1 MNKVREI
8 IETNNRKFAQAF
20 HWGDAAGIAALYS
33 ENASILPLGSE
44 MTQGRAN
51 IQSFWQAVMD
61 SGVKEAE
68 LETLDVEAGGDS
80 LAREIGKYV
89 LTIQQ
94 NGETVKSPGKYV
106 VIWKREGDDWKLDVD
121 IWNS

>member
-1 MNKVREI
+1 MGKVHAT
-8 IETNNRKFAQAF
+8 IEVNNRTFEQAF
-20 HWGDAAGIAALYS
+20 QRGDAAGVAALYS
-33 ENASILPLGSE
+33 ENASLLPPGSE
-44 MTQGRAN
+44 MMQGRAN
-51 IQSFWQAVMD
+51 IQSFWQTVMD

-68 LETLDVEAGGDS
+68 LETLDIEAGGDS
-80 LAREIGKYV
+80 LAREIGRYI

-94 NGETVKSPGKYV
+94 GSETVKSPGKYV

>member
-1 MNKVREI
+1 MGKVHAT
-8 IETNNRKFAQAF
+8 IEVNNRTFGQAF
-20 HWGDAAGIAALYS
+20 HRGDAAGVAALYS
-33 ENASILPLGSE
+33 ENAFLLPPGGE
-44 MTQGRAN
+44 MMQGRAN

-68 LETLDVEAGGDS
+68 LETLDIEAGGDS
-80 LAREIGKYV
+80 LAREIGRYV

-94 NGETVKSPGKYV
+94 GSETVKSPGKYV

>member
-1 MNKVREI
+1 MPLAVIEEEKKETQAMNKVREI

-33 ENASILPLGSE
+33 ENASILPPGGE

-89 LTIQQ
+89 LTI
-94 NGETVKSPGKYV
+94 
-106 VIWKREGDDWKLDVD
+106 
-121 IWNS
+121 

>member
-1 MNKVREI
+1 MGKVHAT
-8 IETNNRKFAQAF
+8 IEVNNRTFEQAF
-20 HWGDAAGIAALYS
+20 QRGDAAGVAALYS
-33 ENASILPLGSE
+33 ENASLLPPGSE
-44 MTQGRAN
+44 MMQGRAN

-68 LETLDVEAGGDS
+68 LETLDIEAGGDS
-80 LAREIGKYV
+80 LAREIGRYL

-94 NGETVKSPGKYV
+94 GSETVKSPGKYV

>member
-1 MNKVREI
+1 MSNVRTV
-8 IETNNRKFAQAF
+8 IEANNRKFEQAF
-20 HWGDAAGIAALYS
+20 QRGDAAGRAPLYS
-33 ENASILPLGSE
+33 GNARILPPGSE
-44 MTQGRAN
+44 MMQGRAA

-68 LETLDVEAGGDS
+68 LETLDVEEGGEH
-80 LAREIGKYV
+80 LAREIGRYV

-94 NGETVKSPGKYV
+94 GSEVVKSPGKYV
-106 VIWKREGDDWKLDVD
+106 VVWKQEDGDWKLDVD

>member
-1 MNKVREI
+1 MGKVHAT
-8 IETNNRKFAQAF
+8 IEVNNRTFEQAF
-20 HWGDAAGIAALYS
+20 HRGDAAGVAALYS
-33 ENASILPLGSE
+33 ENASLLPPGGE
-44 MTQGRAN
+44 MMQGRAN

-80 LAREIGKYV
+80 LAREIGRYL
-89 LTIQQ
+89 LTIRQ
-94 NGETVKSPGKYV
+94 GSETVKSPGKYV